1 MKITSPAFK
10 NNSLIPAKYTC
21 DGEDINPELD
31 ISDLP
36 DGVKSLVLI
45 IDDPDSPSGTWVH
58 WILLNINSEIN
69 KIREDSV
76 PNGAIQGMN
85 SWRKREYGGPCP
97 GSGTH
102 RYMFKLYA
110 LDKIL
115 DLDGDADKN
124 IVERAMK
131 KHVLAQTQLIGLYLR
146 EQ

>member
-36 DGVKSLVLI
+36 KNVKSLVLI
-45 IDDPDSPSGTWVH
+45 MDDPDSPSGTWVH
-58 WILLNINSEIN
+58 WILFNIGSEIN
-69 KIREDSV
+69 KIRENSV
-76 PNGAIQGMN
+76 PNGSIQGSN
-85 SWRKREYGGPCP
+85 SWRKNEYGGPCP

-110 LDKIL
+110 LDRIL
-115 DLDGDADKN
+115 DLNGDIDKDEL
-124 IVERAMK
+124 ERAMK
-131 KHVLAQTQLIGLYLR
+131 KHVLNQTRLIGLYSR